1 MPCNIL
7 RDFARAAV
15 LMLAT
20 VAALPAFA
28 AKTDVIYLQSGD
40 RITGEIK
47 NLERGRLKLS
57 TDSLGT
63 IYIEWQDIARVTSP
77 ASFIVEL
84 ANGRRARG
92 SLVDAE
98 LDRQIVVR
106 YRDRERV
113 LEMAEVVWIDPLKL
127 EGSIGDRWDGSFS
140 VGLDI
145 AKTNNDTSFS
155 GNFDVRRR
163 AEDYQLQFNG
173 AASLRSQDGTEDRRR
188 ATLGGLYRRLLE
200 ERWYWALIGT
210 LERNDELGIDLRSLA
225 GAGYGRFLIQ
235 TSDTLW
241 SGTGGLAVVNE
252 QRAGDEDAEN
262 NVEAFLVTDYEY
274 FLYDT
279 PKTTLNTSFSVFP
292 SITDAG
298 RVRNELDFSLRREL
312 IEDLFLE
319 LSLYGTYDNRP
330 PDEGEKTDYGI
341 VTSVGYSF

>member
-1 MPCNIL
+1 MGVRPL
-7 RDFARAAV
+7 ARVAV
-15 LMLAT
+15 LI
-20 VAALPAFA
+20 VAMVGALPAFA
-28 AKTDVIYLQSGD
+28 AKTDVIYLRSGD

-47 NLERGRLKLS
+47 NLERGRLKVS
-57 TDSLGT
+57 TDSLGM
-63 IYIEWQDIARVTSP
+63 IYIEWQDVARVTSP

-92 SLVDAE
+92 ALVDSE

-113 LEMAEVVWIDPLKL
+113 LDMAEVVWIDPLKL

-140 VGLDI
+140 VGLDV

-155 GNFDVRRR
+155 GSFDARRR

-188 ATLGGLYRRLLE
+188 VTLGGQYRRLLE
-200 ERWYWALIGT
+200 ERWYWALIGS

-241 SGTGGLAVVNE
+241 SATGGLAVVNE
-252 QRAGDEDAEN
+252 QRAGGEDAEN

-279 PKTTLNTSFSVFP
+279 PKTTLNSSFRVFP
-292 SITDAG
+292 SITDSG
-298 RVRNELDFSLRREL
+298 RVRTELDFALRREL

-319 LSLYGTYDNRP
+319 LNLYGTYDNRP
-330 PDEGEKTDYGI
+330 PDEGENTDYGI